1 MPVVQWQWGRSNSG
15 GNAGHSRDFLRPTM
29 GEGSGMCVC
38 VCAGAGVALVWSLGT
53 LDGWVGGVLS
63 ERGAIDAGG
72 R

>member
-1 MPVVQWQWGRSNSG
+1 
-15 GNAGHSRDFLRPTM
+15 M
-29 GEGSGMCVC
+29 GEGSGM
-38 VCAGAGVALVWSLGT
+38 CAGAGVALVWSLGT